1 MTEREIKLKLSEKLD
16 TLAKEIHRGK
26 KIEIDTSNV
35 GLKILSVEKKVV
47 K

>member
-1 MTEREIKLKLSEKLD
+1 MTEREIKLQLSEKLD
-16 TLAKEIHRGK
+16 ILAKEIHRGK
-26 KIEIDTSNV
+26 KIEIDTSNL

>member
-1 MTEREIKLKLSEKLD
+1 MTEREIKLQLSEKID